1 MDHLALVMEML
12 RAKEKLTLQ
21 LHPQKD

>member
-21 LHPQKD
+21 LHLQKD